1 MRISDWSSDVCS
13 SDLHRTVFIRSGRLD
28 LKLLDALRD
37 IARIHRGTFRLTP
50 NQNVI
55 IAGVRTEERAAI
67 DALLVEYGLEK
78 DNASPFRRNAI
89 ACVALPTCGLA
100 MAESERYL
108 PILIEKIDEILD
120 LHGLADEPITQRMS
134 GCPNGDRKRTS
145 LKSSH

>member
-89 ACVALPTCGLA
+89 ACVALPTCGPAL
-100 MAESERYL
+100 AESERFL
-108 PILIEKIDEILD
+108 PILLQKISE
-120 LHGLADEPITQRMS
+120 
-134 GCPNGDRKRTS
+134 RTS
-145 LKSSH
+145 DRLVGKEFVSTCPIRWWPYS

>member
-1 MRISDWSSDVCS
+1 MGTPFEEARPFNFTSNGDNYGWNSTPDGRH
-13 SDLHRTVFIRSGRLD
+13 HRTVFIRSGRID

-100 MAESERYL
+100 MAESERDL
-108 PILIEKIDEILD
+108 PLLI
-120 LHGLADEPITQRMS
+120 
-134 GCPNGDRKRTS
+134 DRKRQRLNSSHSCATRMPTS
-145 LKSSH
+145 L

>member
-1 MRISDWSSDVCS
+1 MIRRPPRST
-13 SDLHRTVFIRSGRLD
+13 RTDTLFPYTTLFRS
-28 LKLLDALRD
+28 
-37 IARIHRGTFRLTP
+37 HRGTFRLTP

-120 LHGLADEPITQRMS
+120 FHGLADEPITRS
-134 GCPNGDRKRTS
+134 DDHTS
-145 LKSSH
+145 ELQSLSR